1 MVTGKEEPEFV
12 YKYLIQTWVIH
23 EIIMFTLQYIALKRS
38 RMENSDPTHPM
49 DFLTGVLYHIIQNA
63 QETPLSYK
71 IPAAL
76 NEMVSLKRSQEVL
89 EKHQIEEQVLA
100 KIPYFYVYYSYM
112 NKWQSN
118 ADIRNE

>member
-12 YKYLIQTWVIH
+12 YKYLIQTWMIH

-49 DFLTGVLYHIIQNA
+49 DYLTGVLYHIIQNA

-118 ADIRNE
+118 ADKCNE

>member
-1 MVTGKEEPEFV
+1 M
-12 YKYLIQTWVIH
+12 H

-49 DFLTGVLYHIIQNA
+49 DYLTGVLYHIIQNA

-100 KIPYFYVYYSYM
+100 
-112 NKWQSN
+112 
-118 ADIRNE
+118 RNSLFLCLLQLHEQMTIKCRHS

>member
-49 DFLTGVLYHIIQNA
+49 DYLTGVLYHIIQNA

>member
-12 YKYLIQTWVIH
+12 YKYLIQTWMIH

-49 DFLTGVLYHIIQNA
+49 DYLTGVLYHIIQNA

-89 EKHQIEEQVLA
+89 EKHQIEEQVLP

-118 ADIRNE
+118 ADICNE